1 MDDLFQTIKDMKEM
15 TCTDETCSTIQ
26 KEVEMLDTEIKTVQM
41 DLYTSIQ
48 GTCSKEI
55 CDKKSD
61 KSYIDAVITNIYEI
75 MDDLEGNTCSKETCH
90 NIQVEAEILKKNT
103 CREEKCI
110 KIQREVDELEGNTCS
125 KETCHNIQVE
135 AENLTKNTCRE
146 EKCIKIQGEVD
157 KLKMNTCSIEIC
169 SNIQKGIE
177 NIDICME
184 NPWDMICKELFSSS
198 NSMPETVTS
207 ILECFRYGLHSF
219 VFSIPFEQILSL

>member
-48 GTCSKEI
+48 GTCSKET

-61 KSYIDAVITNIYEI
+61 KSYIDTAITDIYEI

-90 NIQVEAEILKKNT
+90 NIQVEAENLK
-103 CREEKCI
+103 
-110 KIQREVDELEGNTCS
+110 
-125 KETCHNIQVE
+125 
-135 AENLTKNTCRE
+135 KNTCRE